1 MADSITWTQ
10 LGSDIT
16 GDVLS
21 DWASKSA
28 IAVSESGNIIA
39 IGSEKAN
46 ANGIDSGQVSVYKYS
61 IDTNSWIQLGKV
73 INGETAGDF
82 FGSSLSLSH
91 DGEYLAVGSPKN
103 QKTGQVKIYQF
114 LNDDWEQIGKSIY
127 GESNE
132 DLFGSSVSLSEN
144 GSILAIGGQLNDGN
158 GINSGHVRVFQNSEN
173 NWIQIG
179 QDIDGEFSG
188 DLSGSS
194 ISISGDVNLIAIGGR
209 KNDGIN

>member
-1 MADSITWTQ
+1 MTDSITWTQ

-73 INGETAGDF
+73 INGETEGDF
-82 FGSSLSLSH
+82 FGSSLLSLLSF
-91 DGEYLAVGSPKN
+91 DIAVSTTLIFQCIN
-103 QKTGQVKIYQF
+103 
-114 LNDDWEQIGKSIY
+114 L
-127 GESNE
+127 
-132 DLFGSSVSLSEN
+132 N
-144 GSILAIGGQLNDGN
+144 GSIPASTAN
-158 GINSGHVRVFQNSEN
+158 
-173 NWIQIG
+173 
-179 QDIDGEFSG
+179 
-188 DLSGSS
+188 
-194 ISISGDVNLIAIGGR
+194 
-209 KNDGIN
+209 